1 MSGYKAEVTLNEK
14 DSLMDLL
21 NLEKTIVK
29 VYALA
34 MTEGCSKGF
43 RTTIKKLLLEAIEDQ
58 ISVFFLMTERGY
70 AKVESASQEQLCNL
84 KEKFSKVKS
93 QLC

>member
-21 NLEKTIVK
+21 NLEKSIVK
-29 VYALA
+29 VYATA
-34 MTEGCSKGF
+34 ITEGCSKGF
-43 RTTIKKLLLEAIEDQ
+43 RTTVKGLLNEAVEEQ
-58 ISVFFLMTERGY
+58 VGVFFLMTERDY
-70 AKVESASQEQLCNL
+70 AKVESAPEEQLNNL
-84 KEKFSKVKS
+84 KNKFCNVKS